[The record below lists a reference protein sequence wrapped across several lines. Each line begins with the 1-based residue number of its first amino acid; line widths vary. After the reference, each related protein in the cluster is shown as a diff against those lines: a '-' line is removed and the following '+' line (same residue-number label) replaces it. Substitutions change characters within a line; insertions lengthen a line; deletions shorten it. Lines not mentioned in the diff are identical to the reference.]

1 MQKGPIF
8 TPADS
13 LVVGSGTKAPGMFDG
28 EPGLPKRTSTPNG
41 VPEKV
46 RDATPEGGTVSQFT
60 PTDIV
65 KKL

>member
-1 MQKGPIF
+1 MAKVLH

-13 LVVGSGTKAPGMFDG
+13 LVVGSGIKSPGVFDG
-28 EPGLPKRTSTPNG
+28 EPGLPGRTPSPNG

-46 RDATPEGGTVSQFT
+46 REATSEGKTVSHFS
-60 PTDIV
+60 PADLI